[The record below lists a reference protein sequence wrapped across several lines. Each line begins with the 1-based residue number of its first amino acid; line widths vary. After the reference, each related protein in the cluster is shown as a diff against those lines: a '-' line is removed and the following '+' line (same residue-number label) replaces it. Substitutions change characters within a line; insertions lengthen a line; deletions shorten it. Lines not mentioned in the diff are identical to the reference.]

1 MNYVCIIQC
10 TGTIDLNCCLSV
22 ISSSVP
28 VKNFK
33 FVFDVSTTE
42 RVYHLAADSEE
53 ERAEWVATLKELL
66 FSAQKV
72 SETLF

>member
-1 MNYVCIIQC
+1 M
-10 TGTIDLNCCLSV
+10 